1 MGKKRQF
8 AGKTTKLARLPLT
21 LALVEQSEASGGGA
35 AAPAA
40 ARETAEP
47 LGAVYIHLLRELS
60 FLLSQMQAGPQTSAP
75 PAWTSLPP
83 HVPQPQQLRK
93 SLRLAQQGLQDLQL
107 LLSRP

>member
-1 MGKKRQF
+1 MGKKRQL

-35 AAPAA
+35 AA

-47 LGAVYIHLLRELS
+47 LGAVYIHLIRELS
-60 FLLSQMQAGPQTSAP
+60 FLLSQLQSGPQMPVP
-75 PAWTSLPP
+75 PRALLPP
-83 HVPQPQQLRK
+83 HVPQPQQIRK
-93 SLRLAQQGLQDLQL
+93 SLRLAQQGLQDLHF